1 MALSVDYVCVW
12 NFTSENMMLCRVVE
26 EFGGISH
33 KESIDSGRGYGAV
46 LMAIFTGRCL
56 VDGFECFGHVA
67 LVVESAFLRNV

>member
-1 MALSVDYVCVW
+1 
-12 NFTSENMMLCRVVE
+12 MLCRVVE

-67 LVVESAFLRNV
+67 LVV